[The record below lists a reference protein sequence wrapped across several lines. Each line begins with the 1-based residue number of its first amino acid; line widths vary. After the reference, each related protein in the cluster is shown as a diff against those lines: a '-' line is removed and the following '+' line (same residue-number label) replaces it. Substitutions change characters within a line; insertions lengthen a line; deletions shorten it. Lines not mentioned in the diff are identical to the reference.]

1 MNENYSTKTMH
12 YDVLGVPEG
21 KTLFDYYPELK
32 YHEELRKGIVFTEKD
47 TIQEVVIIDAEKAF
61 TFCSLLVD
69 PKSPFNDIRDF
80 KIKAERCAL
89 YAGFPKTEKGYSK
102 EVQDVMD
109 LKNYQI
115 QIIMLRYFMNTAEYE
130 FEQWISLKMAY
141 HQATMLLRRSTSKD
155 IDDAITEVEKKLKI
169 QEKLE
174 VLKGKI
180 LEMEAGIFDDERI
193 KEALQKAASS
203 KNYRWAEEFSDP
215 NPDEQDL
222 KHMEDEGEDDFEN
235 DWK

>member
-1 MNENYSTKTMH
+1 MH

-21 KTLFDYYPELK
+21 KSLFEYYPELN
-32 YHEELRKGIVFTEKD
+32 YHEELRKGIFFKDSKTERE
-47 TIQEVVIIDAEKAF
+47 IVIIDADKAF
-61 TFCSLLVD
+61 IFCALLVD
-69 PKSPFNDIRDF
+69 PKSPFNEIRDF

-89 YAGFPKTEKGYSK
+89 YSNFPQSELGYSK
-102 EVQDVMD
+102 EVQDVME

-141 HQATMLLRRSTSKD
+141 HQATMLLRRSTSKE
-155 IDDAITEVEKKLKI
+155 IDEAIVEVEKKLKI

-180 LEMEAGIFDDERI
+180 LEMEAGIFDDEKI

-215 NPDEQDL
+215 NPDEEDV
-222 KHMEDEGEDDFEN
+222 KHMEEDGEDDEFEN
-235 DWK
+235 EWKNQ